1 MPIDFISKYRLK
13 KLYKKHPKKVC
24 AFLGIK
30 QLSDETISSLHIDI
44 VAQLLSLSKYDWEKW
59 TQLLL
64 AANTLQ
70 DKYKEILEN
79 EEYLEEIYTK
89 GAENA
94 RKLASKTLEDVKNK
108 IGIL

>member
-30 QLSDETISSLHIDI
+30 QLSDETISSLRIDI

-70 DKYKEILEN
+70 DKYKEIIRTYIWFL
-79 EEYLEEIYTK
+79 IPQ
-89 GAENA
+89 
-94 RKLASKTLEDVKNK
+94 VKSH
-108 IGIL
+108 I